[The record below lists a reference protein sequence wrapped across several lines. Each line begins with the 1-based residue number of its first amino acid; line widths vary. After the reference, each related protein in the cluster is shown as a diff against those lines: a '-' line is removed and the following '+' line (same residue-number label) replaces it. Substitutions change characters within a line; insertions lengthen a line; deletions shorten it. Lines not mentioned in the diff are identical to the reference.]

1 MIPVNSKVPFFE
13 KSKASSVMLR
23 KKKKIAEASASK
35 WIIYLYHAALIN
47 YKMEAK
53 EHAHFLS
60 ESSD

>member
-1 MIPVNSKVPFFE
+1 
-13 KSKASSVMLR
+13 MLR